1 MVSYLLAATTPSSQ
15 AQTTK
20 MATITSST
28 SFPFYTPRS
37 LTTTKT
43 KTDLRFHFH
52 PYNNKSRSS
61 FKCKASSA
69 TSSSTFTSMLGFD
82 LYDLLGIDS
91 SSDQSQI
98 KMAYRSLQKR
108 CHPDIAGPAGHDMAI
123 ILNDAYAILSD
134 PIARFAYDK
143 VCGSNINLIISCAS
157 VSIDLLYSIFS
168 FYFSI

>member
-1 MVSYLLAATTPSSQ
+1 MSYPLTAATPSSQ
-15 AQTTK
+15 TKK
-20 MATITSST
+20 MASITSST

-37 LTTTKT
+37 ITTT

-61 FKCKASSA
+61 FKCKASST

-134 PIARFAYDK
+134 PIARFDYDK
-143 VCGSNINLIISCAS
+143 VCCSNQIFFSSLVIGFLLICCIQFL
-157 VSIDLLYSIFS
+157 VFI
-168 FYFSI
+168 